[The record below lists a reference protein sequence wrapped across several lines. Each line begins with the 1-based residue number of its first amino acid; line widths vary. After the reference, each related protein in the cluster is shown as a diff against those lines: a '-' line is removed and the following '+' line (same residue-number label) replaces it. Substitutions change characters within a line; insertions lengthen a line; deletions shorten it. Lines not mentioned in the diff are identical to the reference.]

1 MFFNDVKQ
9 LLKKLTLVIGERL
22 AWSTSIEMRNMGAAL
37 LDTSLKSS
45 TINKSLMRKYIKTM
59 PKYKIM

>member
-22 AWSTSIEMRNMGAAL
+22 AWGISIEMRNMGAAL